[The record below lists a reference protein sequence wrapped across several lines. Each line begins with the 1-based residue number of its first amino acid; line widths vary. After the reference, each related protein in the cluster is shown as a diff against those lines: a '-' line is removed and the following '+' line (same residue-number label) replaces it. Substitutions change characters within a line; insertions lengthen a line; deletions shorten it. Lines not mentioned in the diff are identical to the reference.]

1 MSTKKSTKKDYF
13 IGSVIAG
20 AVSAACLAGMK
31 LIDKKMQK
39 KKDKNN

>member
-1 MSTKKSTKKDYF
+1 MSTKKTNKKDYI
-13 IGSVIAG
+13 IGSIIAG

-39 KKDKNN
+39 KKDNNN